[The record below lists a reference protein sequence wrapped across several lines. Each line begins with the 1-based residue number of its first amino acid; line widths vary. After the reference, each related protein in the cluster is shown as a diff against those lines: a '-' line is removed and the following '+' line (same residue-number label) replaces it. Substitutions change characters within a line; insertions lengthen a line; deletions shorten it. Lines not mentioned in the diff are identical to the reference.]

1 MNGVKEIGPNVEQLA
16 VLFKRRRRGRGEV
29 GDAFAA
35 YAAEQFLKAV
45 AVVAIVLGLG
55 LFLTWRWQ
63 PWTLRGDLD
72 RLEQRVEALEAQ
84 EGE

>member
-1 MNGVKEIGPNVEQLA
+1 MDDFL
-16 VLFKRRRRGRGEV
+16 
-29 GDAFAA
+29 AA
-35 YAAEQFLKAV
+35 YYAELFVKAI
-45 AVVAIVLGLG
+45 AVVAIVLGIG

>member
-1 MNGVKEIGPNVEQLA
+1 M
-16 VLFKRRRRGRGEV
+16 GE
-29 GDAFAA
+29 ALAA
-35 YAAEQFLKAV
+35 YAVEQFLKAV

-55 LFLTWRWQ
+55 LFVTWRWQ

-72 RLEQRVEALEAQ
+72 RLEQRVEALEAK

>member
-1 MNGVKEIGPNVEQLA
+1 M
-16 VLFKRRRRGRGEV
+16 
-29 GDAFAA
+29 GDAIVA
-35 YAAEQFLKAV
+35 YYAEQFVKAI

-72 RLEQRVEALEAQ
+72 RLEQRVKALEAK

>member
-1 MNGVKEIGPNVEQLA
+1 MGEAIAAYYAEQL
-16 VLFKRRRRGRGEV
+16 V
-29 GDAFAA
+29 
-35 YAAEQFLKAV
+35 KAI

-72 RLEQRVEALEAQ
+72 RLEQRLEALEAK